1 MKELTERQ
9 REVLSFISAFAKSHT
24 YPPTIREIADHFSIS
39 VKGAYD
45 HLNALKKKGYLRL
58 EDKRSR
64 TIEVVHTATEEQE
77 ASEQLVQIP
86 ILGTV
91 AAGKPIL
98 AEENWEGTISLPPSM
113 VKKQGSYFA
122 LNIRGDS
129 MIGAGIMDGD
139 LAVIEKRET
148 AHNGEIVVAVVDDA
162 VTLKRFFKESNRIRL
177 QPENSAYSPIYC
189 QDVRVLG
196 RLSCIIR
203 SYT

>member
-9 REVLSFISAFAKSHT
+9 REVLSFISAFTKAHT

-45 HLNALKKKGYLRL
+45 HLSALKKKGYLRL
-58 EDKRSR
+58 ADKRSR
-64 TIEVVHTATEEQE
+64 TIEVVQDKIEHEKTEQPI
-77 ASEQLVQIP
+77 QIP

-98 AEENWEGTISLPPSM
+98 AEENWEGTISVPPSL
-113 VKKQGSYFA
+113 VKKQGEYFA

-129 MIGAGIMDGD
+129 MIEAGIMDGD

-162 VTLKRFFKESNRIRL
+162 VTLKRFYKESNRIRL
-177 QPENSAYSPIYC
+177 QPENSAYSPIFC

-203 SYT
+203 SY

>member
-9 REVLSFISAFAKSHT
+9 REVLSFISAFTKAHT

-45 HLNALKKKGYLRL
+45 HLGALKKKGYLRL
-58 EDKRSR
+58 ADKRSR
-64 TIEVVHTATEEQE
+64 TIEVVQDKTEHESVE
-77 ASEQLVQIP
+77 EPVQIP

-98 AEENWEGTISLPPSM
+98 AEENWERTISVPPSLL
-113 VKKQGSYFA
+113 KKQGDYFA

-129 MIGAGIMDGD
+129 MIEAGIMDGD

-162 VTLKRFFKESNRIRL
+162 VTLKRFYKESNRIRL
-177 QPENSAYSPIYC
+177 QPENPAYSPIYC

-203 SYT
+203 SYQ

>member
-64 TIEVVHTATEEQE
+64 TIEVVHTTTEQE
-77 ASEQLVQIP
+77 ESEKLIQIP

-113 VKKQGSYFA
+113 VKKQGAYFA
-122 LNIRGDS
+122 LNVRGDS
-129 MIGAGIMDGD
+129 MIEAGIMDGD
-139 LAVIEKRET
+139 VAVIEKRET

-177 QPENSAYSPIYC
+177 QPENPAYSPIYC

-196 RLSCIIR
+196 KLSCIIR
-203 SYT
+203 TYN

>member
-98 AEENWEGTISLPPSM
+98 AEENWEGTISLPPFM

-177 QPENSAYSPIYC
+177 QPENSAYSPIYY

>member
-9 REVLSFISAFAKSHT
+9 REVLSFISAYTKSHT

-58 EDKRSR
+58 SDKRSR
-64 TIEVVHTATEEQE
+64 TIEVVHPMEGQE
-77 ASEQLVQIP
+77 DAEQLIQIP

-98 AEENWEGTISLPPSM
+98 AEENWEGTITIPPSM
-113 VKKQGSYFA
+113 VKKQGTYFA
-122 LNIRGDS
+122 LNVRGDS
-129 MIGAGIMDGD
+129 MIEAGIMDGD
-139 LAVIEKRET
+139 LAIIEKRET

-162 VTLKRFFKESNRIRL
+162 VTLKRFYKESNRIRL
-177 QPENSAYSPIYC
+177 QPENAAYSPIYC
-189 QDVRVLG
+189 QDVRLLG

>member
-9 REVLSFISAFAKSHT
+9 REVLSFISAFTKSHT

-58 EDKRSR
+58 SDKRSR
-64 TIEVVHTATEEQE
+64 TIEVVHTMDRQNET
-77 ASEQLVQIP
+77 EQLIQIP

-98 AEENWEGTISLPPSM
+98 AEENWEGTVAIPPSM
-113 VKKQGSYFA
+113 VRKQGTYFA
-122 LNIRGDS
+122 LNVRGDS
-129 MIGAGIMDGD
+129 MIEAGIMDGD
-139 LAVIEKRET
+139 LAIIEKRET

-162 VTLKRFFKESNRIRL
+162 VTLKRFYKESNRIRL
-177 QPENSAYSPIYC
+177 QPENAAYSPIYC
-189 QDVRVLG
+189 QDIRLLG

>member
-9 REVLSFISAFAKSHT
+9 REVLSFISAFTKSHT

-64 TIEVVHTATEEQE
+64 TIEVVQDSAGQEELE
-77 ASEQLVQIP
+77 EILQIP

-98 AEENWEGTISLPPSM
+98 AEENWEGTLPLPASM
-113 VKKQGSYFA
+113 VKKQGTYFA
-122 LNIRGDS
+122 LNVRGDS
-129 MIGAGIMDGD
+129 MIEAGIMDGD
-139 LAVIEKRET
+139 VAIIEKRET

-196 RLSCIIR
+196 KLSCIIR

>member
-9 REVLSFISAFAKSHT
+9 REVLSFISAFTKAHT

-45 HLNALKKKGYLRL
+45 HLSALKKKGYLRL
-58 EDKRSR
+58 ADKRSR
-64 TIEVVHTATEEQE
+64 TIEVVHDKTEHERTEQP
-77 ASEQLVQIP
+77 VQIP

-98 AEENWEGTISLPPSM
+98 AEENWEGTISVPPSL
-113 VKKQGSYFA
+113 VKKQGEYFA

-129 MIGAGIMDGD
+129 MIEAGIMDGD

-162 VTLKRFFKESNRIRL
+162 VTLKRFYKESNRIRL

-203 SYT
+203 SY